1 LAQKGCPFAGGGFR
15 KHVGCSYFRQPVRN
29 SRGVGF
35 LVEAKKGL
43 AELLKVRGAQQEK
56 GRLKPGKVGPP
67 RPVPDSIPR
76 PPYAATGENPP
87 FGKDPE
93 VHDAAGIVKMRA
105 SGRLTASVLRR
116 AGELVKPGVTTDAID
131 AAVHGWIVEAGA
143 YPSPLNYGRFPKS
156 VCTSV
161 NECLCHGIPDSRP
174 LEEGDIINIDV
185 TVYLDGY
192 HGDCSNMFV
201 VGKCSADA
209 QRLIDA
215 NREALD
221 EAIAKCGPGVPFRE
235 IGAVIETVARRHKVN
250 VCKDFIGH
258 GVGKAFHAP
267 PAVLPHRNS
276 EPGKM
281 QLGQTFTIE
290 PIFVLG
296 SPRFRIWNDQWT
308 AVTLDGSWA
317 AQHEHTVLIT
327 PDGCEILTKED

>member
-1 LAQKGCPFAGGGFR
+1 MRL
-15 KHVGCSYFRQPVRN
+15 PVPRPRPR
-29 SRGVGF
+29 S
-35 LVEAKKGL
+35 LTPISPCL
-43 AELLKVRGAQQEK
+43 QLLKVRGAQQEK

-76 PPYAATGENPP
+76 PPYAATGEGPQRRRIRPRQCGAMQSFILNYHASSPATGENPP

-143 YPSPLNYGRFPKS
+143 YPSPLNYGRFPKVKAPCPWRRRQRHASAPVTFPSSATPFALPQS

-215 NREALD
+215 NRRVRL
-221 EAIAKCGPGVPFRE
+221 GG
-235 IGAVIETVARRHKVN
+235 
-250 VCKDFIGH
+250 
-258 GVGKAFHAP
+258 GKAC
-267 PAVLPHRNS
+267 R
-276 EPGKM
+276 
-281 QLGQTFTIE
+281 
-290 PIFVLG
+290 
-296 SPRFRIWNDQWT
+296 
-308 AVTLDGSWA
+308 
-317 AQHEHTVLIT
+317 
-327 PDGCEILTKED
+327 GCTGFDVRV